1 MARFKINE
9 TRIVLFV
16 LVLIA
21 AAIRIWR
28 MWEPDSFVFDEAYYA
43 DYANSLVTGKDW
55 TDVHP
60 PLAEGLISLM
70 IRAFGN
76 FAWVWRLL
84 PVFFGIANVPLICL
98 FARNITKNPKIGL
111 IAAFLVTFDGL
122 FLVHSRAALLVSFVT
137 FFVLC
142 AYTAGSY
149 FVRNFKMRWLV
160 LATLF
165 MGMAISTQ
173 WTAIP
178 LWAILALWLITASPI
193 KKHRIEALIMLL
205 LPLLVYMLVLLINC
219 KASYWS
225 WILHWHNYALSFH
238 LKLKGDH
245 AFASRWYDW
254 LYLRQPIT
262 YYQSKLAENYYAS
275 IVLLGN
281 PVIWWSSIVAFG
293 YSIYAMLYGRNK
305 KYLFLPFITF
315 SVFYFGWSVI
325 GREQFLFYVLPVA
338 PFLFVLLSNLLFDL
352 YKKKATVFFGWIVLA
367 LAVFFFFYP
376 LWVGRPISEKYFRAT
391 QWLPDWK
398 KINIIDKENP
408 STS

>member
-84 PVFFGIANVPLICL
+84 PVFFGIANVPLIYL

-293 YSIYAMLYGRNK
+293 YSIYAMLYRRNK

-315 SVFYFGWSVI
+315 SVFYFGWSAI
-325 GREQFLFYVLPVA
+325 EREQFLFYVLPVA